1 MSPIKTSA
9 IVLKS
14 IKWKDTSKIITLY
27 TRETGKISV
36 VAKGVRKLKS
46 SYGGVLE
53 SINLIEVIIYYSSK
67 RQVQILGSVSLENSF
82 PQIKKDI
89 ERTSYAYAILEL
101 ISILVP
107 IGSADGIFF
116 DFIKTLLEEMEEIKE
131 PKIIFWFF
139 ILKISSYMGFR
150 PNLDSCTL
158 CSGYL
163 DVPEF
168 YFSFQRGGLVC
179 KNCSGTN
186 IGGWR
191 VTTNVQTFLSKLQST
206 NYKTI
211 SVQSLKVEEE
221 FPYTEFLLS
230 YLRYHSDEKLELNSL
245 KILK

>member
-67 RQVQILGSVSLENSF
+67 RQVQILGAVSLENSF

-116 DFIKTLLEEMEEIKE
+116 DFIKTLLEEMVGLKRILSLNGKSQYPQLIK
-131 PKIIFWFF
+131 
-139 ILKISSYMGFR
+139 YR
-150 PNLDSCTL
+150 
-158 CSGYL
+158 
-163 DVPEF
+163 
-168 YFSFQRGGLVC
+168 
-179 KNCSGTN
+179 
-186 IGGWR
+186 
-191 VTTNVQTFLSKLQST
+191 
-206 NYKTI
+206 
-211 SVQSLKVEEE
+211 
-221 FPYTEFLLS
+221 
-230 YLRYHSDEKLELNSL
+230 
-245 KILK
+245 